1 MDEMGGRSG
10 GAVGEQVLL
19 MSPFKTDGS
28 DGSDES
34 AGENDGDDD
43 W

>member
-10 GAVGEQVLL
+10 GAVGEKVLL
-19 MSPFKTDGS
+19 ASPFKTDGS
-28 DGSDES
+28 DGS

-43 W
+43 